1 MDCISQEKTIRKF
14 KISPKFKFFIGADGR
29 PKAGDVQVPYRPDG
43 GLREMATSATQRP
56 DHGRTLRPRKDK
68 GAASTSSKPI
78 PAEVPAYKAFNWF
91 EDGLVVEF
99 KKSSKMDPFLTMDQ
113 LKKEGAASEGADRPR
128 VPFVKLTE
136 REVKTRGQLAIYA
149 KEVFDHQ
156 HRTHTFQLL
165 VCGRFARFI
174 FWDHSGAIVSDSF
187 NYVKSP
193 QLLAEFFWRYNYMDR
208 QTRGWDA
215 SVKIADGKERRMFK
229 EKLEEF
235 IKNMNDE
242 NHKQRRLPHAE
253 DTLDPAFPVYK
264 VNVVDDSS
272 GLAED
277 VLIQRPFFHVHTA
290 LGRATRGYIAFL
302 LSDHTLKFLKDTWRV
317 KHERLVPERT
327 LYSQLE
333 ASGVPNVP
341 RDVSGGDVTANGE
354 NETTRCLQWA
364 TEQKLSVLYTTVRD
378 FRHHRL
384 LQELA
389 YPVQSAASSYEFVF
403 ALRDCLTGEFSLLS
417 RSSGGSYHPGI
428 SKQWRPRAD
437 CAIYST
443 AT

>member
-68 GAASTSSKPI
+68 GAASKSSKPI

-128 VPFVKLTE
+128 VPFVQLTE